1 MKQPKTKIKK
11 SFAIGLPNTSS
22 TTEWLEKL
30 RKKSGIKVPKKA
42 IGLVVC
48 RSWINNITI
57 TTISFCSHLDEWNE
71 NVGKR
76 IASERL
82 YNVINKLEN
91 K

>member
-1 MKQPKTKIKK
+1 MKIKK
-11 SFAIGLPNTSS
+11 SFAIGPPNTTF
-22 TTEWLEKL
+22 TTKWFKKL
-30 RKKSGIKVPKKA
+30 KKESNIKVPKKV
-42 IGLVVC
+42 IGFVAC
-48 RSWINNITI
+48 RGWINNTAIS
-57 TTISFCSHLDEWNE
+57 TISFCSHLDEWDE

>member
-1 MKQPKTKIKK
+1 MRIDKK
-11 SFAIGLPNTSS
+11 FVVGSPNTSF
-22 TTEWLEKL
+22 TIQWFKKL

-42 IGLVVC
+42 IGFVVC
-48 RSWINNITI
+48 RGWTNNVVIN
-57 TTISFCSHLDEWNE
+57 TISFCSHHDEWDE